1 METIPVNGNVREI
14 AAAAMRSTSASND
27 RAERE
32 RTEPKPKR
40 YRRKRKNMDPPGSPG
55 QRCRTRLRDESRQQP
70 PQPAEAAPG
79 PEERTNP
86 EGPEPG
92 TGRGTHGKLDQAQE
106 NGLITEEELGAALLL
121 DVIARANTTDRQTV
135 YAAVE
140 ISITVNDDDIIRAQE
155 RAQTISTA
163 TGAPT
168 EAVVI
173 GANTGERAAAMIADG
188 KAQMV
193 RYPAG

>member
-1 METIPVNGNVREI
+1 M
-14 AAAAMRSTSASND
+14 
-27 RAERE
+27 
-32 RTEPKPKR
+32 
-40 YRRKRKNMDPPGSPG
+40 
-55 QRCRTRLRDESRQQP
+55 
-70 PQPAEAAPG
+70 
-79 PEERTNP
+79 
-86 EGPEPG
+86 
-92 TGRGTHGKLDQAQE
+92 
-106 NGLITEEELGAALLL
+106 
-121 DVIARANTTDRQTV
+121 

-140 ISITVNDDDIIRAQE
+140 ISITVNDYDIIRAQE